1 MFYVSASI
9 AIIGAI
15 GYQYF
20 VKRVPISLNPVVSV
34 MGIYAVV
41 LALCAILLPFFPVE
55 GGLLKHV
62 RQLNWL
68 QLALAAS
75 VFMIELGFL
84 LMYRHGWKLGMGNL
98 VTGAVVNVTLVGLG
112 ITLLGEKVSAI
123 NFIGIALSILGLAL
137 IGYRP

>member
-20 VKRVPISLNPVVSV
+20 VKRVPVSLNPVVSV
-34 MGIYAVV
+34 MGIYVAM
-41 LALCAILLPFFPVE
+41 LALGAILLPFFPIE
-55 GGLLKHV
+55 GGVLEHV

-68 QLALAAS
+68 QLALASS

-84 LMYRHGWKLGMGNL
+84 LMYRHGWDLSTGNL
-98 VTGAVVNVTLVGLG
+98 VTGVVINVALVGLG
-112 ITLLGEKVSAI
+112 ITLLGEKLSAI
-123 NFIGIALSILGLAL
+123 NFIGIALSILGVAL
-137 IGYRP
+137 IGWRP